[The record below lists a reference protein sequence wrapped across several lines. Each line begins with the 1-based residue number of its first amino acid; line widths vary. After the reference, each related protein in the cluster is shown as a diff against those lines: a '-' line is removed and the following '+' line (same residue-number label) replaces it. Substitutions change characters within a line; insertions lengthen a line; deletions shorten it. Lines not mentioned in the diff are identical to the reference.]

1 MAGSRKSTTSLK
13 VFLDACL
20 VFSCSRTQKVL
31 ALSSAEAEYYG
42 IVAAAC
48 ESLQLQ
54 AIFASMIFPV
64 SIVIYSDSS
73 SGICIL
79 QRPGPGKIMHVDM
92 AYLFVQQL
100 VIGKKIVV

>member
-1 MAGSRKSTTSLK
+1 MIDVYCDTNWAAMAGSRKSTTSLK
-13 VFLDACL
+13 VFLGCCL

-54 AIFASMIFPV
+54 AILSSMNITV
-64 SIVIYSDSS
+64 SIVVHSDSS
-73 SGICIL
+73 SGICIS
-79 QRPGPGKIMHVDM
+79 QRPGPGKIKHMDM
-92 AYLFVQQL
+92 AY
-100 VIGKKIVV
+100 